1 MQVIE
6 ELEELMQD
14 SSDVEVEHRPSRSG
28 VSTIRR
34 AASGPGFEKGECE
47 SSWTV
52 ETSRLQFYSSL
63 RSPFCVGIINPQ
75 LFSKRI
81 SASSR
86 GEESEHRQA
95 QSAPGGDGD
104 GHQEVL

>member
-75 LFSKRI
+75 LSKQI